1 MAYVKQT
8 WADEPTETTPIS
20 AARLGHLETQYDDA
34 MADVAALYAAA
45 PTQPLSLAATTRL
58 MASFDGTRSIY
69 NANSTNGRRARVG
82 AVSAATPSKLTRFV
96 LVGDSITRGLSPA
109 TVAPSISYPRRM
121 KDAFKSKGLTCAGD
135 GFVIPAGYDT
145 AISDPQWVYTGT
157 WDFVYASSGY
167 VFGARANATSSTV
180 TYTTVEPCT
189 SLEIH
194 WFNNIGNPATVL
206 IDGVPPASNS
216 TITPAGGTTIGSA
229 VYGGLANTTHTVKI
243 TTTGSAFVL
252 HGIDCY
258 SAAGFVVDNFGYSGS
273 STKDWV
279 GTAWN
284 SSLTLA
290 LRGAGRNSSGINVA
304 VLALGTNDAIRD
316 RTSSNGTDP
325 VTYQTNL
332 NSIAQSI
339 AVAHETMLISQPPTV
354 TYIDN
359 TAGVTPYAT
368 AVYAIAASL
377 NMRMVDMYD
386 RWVSYSDAMTTGLI
400 SSDGVHPGDAGYR
413 ELWRSSDGRRI

>member
-1 MAYVKQT
+1 
-8 WADEPTETTPIS
+8 
-20 AARLGHLETQYDDA
+20 
-34 MADVAALYAAA
+34 
-45 PTQPLSLAATTRL
+45 
-58 MASFDGTRSIY
+58 
-69 NANSTNGRRARVG
+69 
-82 AVSAATPSKLTRFV
+82 
-96 LVGDSITRGLSPA
+96 
-109 TVAPSISYPRRM
+109 M

-413 ELWRSSDGRRI
+413 EYAKAVAALLDAP